1 MIRWSALSASV
12 VTKFRAVVTQAA
24 VVWSAFLPA
33 TGFPAA
39 LVTAVLCFGWAL
51 AGCGGGYPEPRNQ
64 LIASE
69 AAVRAA
75 EVAGAQEG
83 PQSALHLKR
92 AREQVESGRSLIQE
106 GENERAEWVLRRAQ
120 SDADLALAVATEE
133 ARRKQAA
140 AARTELD
147 QLRDNVRQG
156 NSPQ

>member
-1 MIRWSALSASV
+1 MIRWSAWSASV
-12 VTKFRAVVTQAA
+12 LANFESFVSRSAVSRSAIFAA
-24 VVWSAFLPA
+24 ALLPA
-33 TGFPAA
+33 ASCLGSVIT
-39 LVTAVLCFGWAL
+39 
-51 AGCGGGYPEPRNQ
+51 GCGGGYPEPRNQ
-64 LIASE
+64 LVASE

-75 EVAGAQEG
+75 EVAGAQDG

-92 AREQVESGRSLIQE
+92 AREQVESGKSLIQE

-140 AARTELD
+140 AAKSELD

-156 NSPQ
+156 NPPQ